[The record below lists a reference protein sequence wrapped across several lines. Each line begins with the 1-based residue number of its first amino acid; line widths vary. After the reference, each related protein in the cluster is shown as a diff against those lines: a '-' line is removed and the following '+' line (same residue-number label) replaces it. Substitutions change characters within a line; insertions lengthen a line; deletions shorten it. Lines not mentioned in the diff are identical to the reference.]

1 MTINKIKEIVKNN
14 MGVSRK
20 FVFHGS
26 RNQNEEFKGVITAEY
41 PAVFVITL
49 DNGQIRSYSYSD
61 LLISNLEII
70 D

>member
-1 MTINKIKEIVKNN
+1 MMINKIKDVVKENLN
-14 MGVSRK
+14 VPHS
-20 FVFHGS
+20 FIFHGV
-26 RNQNEEFKGVITAEY
+26 RNQNEEFTGRITAMY
-41 PAVFVITL
+41 PALFIVSL

>member
-1 MTINKIKEIVKNN
+1 MTISKVKEIVKNN
-14 MGVSRK
+14 IGVAKK

-26 RNQNEEFKGVITAEY
+26 RNQNEEFEGIITAKY
-41 PAVFVITL
+41 PAVFTITL
-49 DNGQIRSYSYSD
+49 SNGQIRSYSYSD